1 MAPPAGARRVL
12 WNEGDALKVEDAREA
27 GATLASAAA
36 FVGSHD
42 GS

>member
-1 MAPPAGARRVL
+1 MAPPAESSGTRATP
-12 WNEGDALKVEDAREA
+12 LKVEDAREA
-27 GATLASAAA
+27 GATLASGAA